1 MAAQKDQ
8 KVKRA
13 ASDNEAKAYRHNAA
27 ALRKKATYY
36 KERLAKIQDERDTI
50 VSEISK
56 KLQEFE
62 GAVVGILPPKLM
74 AVLQW
79 SQDHSSS
86 SNIPNNMV
94 YTPVPTDDRSVKSN
108 SISKNYD
115 HYYVSSSSS
124 VASSS
129 TGSSHRPGSI
139 SSLSLQ
145 SLPANMFSPGYSP
158 SALGKMTPIDPV
170 KKIQQLKSFK
180 NKKY

>member
-1 MAAQKDQ
+1 MEAQKDQ